1 MSKKFEVRTD
11 LAVEAREKYAGT
23 DVEIDGVILEKQH
36 NKYTGISTTKVI
48 INNENGE
55 KAMGKPQGTYI
66 TLESQ
71 ALQMPDDNYHREVS
85 REVAEHILELIPG
98 LINNKEKIYV
108 LVAGLGNINV
118 TPDSLGPKVVENL
131 YINRHLDKSKDNTET
146 IKDIADRDEDGNSN
160 IKSSEN
166 NGKEAC
172 HKIVSSIIP
181 GVMAQT
187 GMESAEVVRAV
198 VDQTCPDV
206 IIAVDS
212 LAARSTYRV
221 NTTIQIT
228 DTGINPG
235 SGVGNHRC
243 GLNRDTM
250 GVPVIAIG
258 VPTVVDAATIVN
270 DTMEHLIEAMSSS
283 EKLAYFTSML
293 GSFSHQEKYQLIREI
308 LEPHIG
314 TMYVTPKDVDEITKM
329 LSYTISEGIN
339 MAMEH

>member
-1 MSKKFEVRTD
+1 MKKFEVRTD

-23 DVEIDGVILEKQH
+23 DVEIDGVVLEKE
-36 NKYTGISTTKVI
+36 YDRFTGINTTKVVI
-48 INNENGE
+48 TNKNGE
-55 KAMGKPQGTYI
+55 KAMGKPPGTYI

-71 ALQMPDDNYHREVS
+71 ALQMPDENYHREIS
-85 REVAEHILELIPG
+85 NKISEHILRLIPG
-98 LINNKEKIYV
+98 LINEKEKMFI
-108 LVAGLGNINV
+108 LVVGLGNVNV
-118 TPDSLGPKVVENL
+118 TPDALGPKVVDNL
-131 YINRHLDKSKDNTET
+131 HINRHLENSKD
-146 IKDIADRDEDGNSN
+146 K
-160 IKSSEN
+160 KV
-166 NGKEAC
+166 
-172 HKIVSSIIP
+172 VSSIVP

-187 GMESAEVVRAV
+187 GIETAEVVRAV
-198 VDQTCPDV
+198 VDETCPDI

-235 SGVGNHRC
+235 SGVGNNRC
-243 GLNRDTM
+243 GLSMETM

-270 DTMEHLIEAMSSS
+270 DTMEHLIDGLSSS
-283 EKLAYFTSML
+283 EKLSEFTSAL
-293 GSFSHQEKYQLIREI
+293 GSFSRQEKYQLIKEI

-314 TMYVTPKDVDEITKM
+314 TMYVTPKDVDETIEM
-329 LSYTISEGIN
+329 ISYTISEGIN